1 MQLYLFDIYSK
12 ETQSNLLST
21 NSQSGTQFEKTTA
34 PPKNIQ
40 FTMSCFKQNKKK
52 NGGMFVFNIYS
63 LK

>member
-40 FTMSCFKQNKKK
+40 FTMSCFRQKKK
-52 NGGMFVFNIYS
+52 KMEECLFSTSTV
-63 LK
+63 